1 MKKFISI
8 CICIS
13 LIAAVFIV
21 PASATGGEWSIDS
34 KGYVTAYTGT
44 ESVLIVPEEI
54 SGMTVKGIGEGAF
67 ENNTR
72 IKEITLTETCTYIDN
87 YAFKNCS
94 NLHTINAPGVVTIK
108 KEAFFRCRKL
118 DYVNM
123 PELTNLSQRCF
134 MGAGKLNNLPIENF
148 TVIPQWAFS
157 GSKIMNI
164 TFPNVTTI
172 YNNAF
177 SNCRELVEIS
187 LPSLRD
193 GELYENVFSGCIKL
207 ERVNFPDD
215 MVSLGGGTFEGTY
228 IKDFSFLE
236 NIEYVY
242 YRDFSMLVKTET
254 ICLPKVK
261 FVDYYAFERNHILKQ
276 IILPSCTTV
285 LEQAFYN
292 NPHLEKVILSD
303 ELEYVG
309 SGAFANNFSLE
320 YIVLNGLKNS
330 NEDIFKD
337 AYIERVEFNK
347 IQTIASLPVI
357 ENSIVALPVTF
368 SSCTENTTG
377 RNYRVFGTKG
387 SYAEEWAIANGHTFL
402 EISQENSIVSDV
414 PVAYDIDSDEPITF
428 DAVGFNS
435 TYQWYGSF
443 DKNVNNEDD
452 VLIEGATLNEY
463 APGNGEKYPYYYCK
477 MTSTDI
483 DNSGE
488 AVSVVDIYS
497 SICEI
502 YSTDE
507 TEIDYANKLVYTNN
521 AENLNLTDM
530 LYVEDGV
537 NCELVPSYV
546 CDGIDYFGTGSVYNL
561 YEEGSVVGRYTVI
574 MKADINGDGV
584 VDALDASGVEKQ
596 LNNHSEIT
604 GNYYLAADSNRDA
617 VVDIVDYQTAVNM
630 AIA

>member
-1 MKKFISI
+1 M
-8 CICIS
+8 
-13 LIAAVFIV
+13 IAAVFIV
-21 PASATGGEWSIDS
+21 PASATGVEWSIDS
-34 KGYVTAYTGT
+34 KGYVTSYTGT
-44 ESVLIVPEEI
+44 ESVLTVPDEI
-54 SGMTVKGIGEGAF
+54 SGVTVKGIGESAF

-72 IKEITLTETCTYIDN
+72 IKEITLPETCTNIDN

-134 MGAGKLNNLPIENF
+134 MGAGKLNNLPVENF

-242 YRDFSMLVKTET
+242 YRDFSWLLKVES
-254 ICLPKVK
+254 IYLPEVN
-261 FVDYYAFERNHILKQ
+261 FVDYYTFEGNHILKEV
-276 IILPSCTTV
+276 ILPSCTTV

-309 SGAFANNFSLE
+309 PRAFAKNFSLD

-330 NEDIFKD
+330 NEEIFED
-337 AYIERVEFNK
+337 SYIERVEFNK

-402 EISQENSIVSDV
+402 EISPENSIVSNV
-414 PVAYDIDSDEPITF
+414 LVAYDIDSDEPITF
-428 DAVGFNS
+428 EAVGFNS

-443 DKNVNNEDD
+443 DKTVNNEDD
-452 VLIEGATLNEY
+452 VLVDGADSNEY

-483 DNSGE
+483 DNNGE

-497 SICEI
+497 SICEV

-521 AENLNLTDM
+521 AGNLNLTDM

-546 CDGIDYFGTGSVYNL
+546 CNGIDYFGTGSVYNL
-561 YEEGSVVGRYTVI
+561 YEEDSVVGSYTVI

-604 GNYYLAADSNRDA
+604 GNYYLAADSNRDE